1 MLFFEGFQTHN
12 VLILFLFSIKT
23 LYENKSFIGDIKY
36 VNTVLKEY
44 NMAYSDKISDYL
56 TIDDFGGI
64 QVILLSVCSCMS
76 CMRFRVNPQSVVT

>member
-1 MLFFEGFQTHN
+1 MT
-12 VLILFLFSIKT
+12 
-23 LYENKSFIGDIKY
+23 
-36 VNTVLKEY
+36 
-44 NMAYSDKISDYL
+44 YSDKISDYL